1 MDEGRSGTSHLEIVP
16 ANKATCDDLQA
27 VFGIRGAAVN
37 CQCQR
42 YKLRPREAFARF
54 PVEERARRLRE
65 QTRCGHPESETTS
78 GLVARLDG
86 EPVGWCAVEPRTA
99 FIGLVRNNRVPWEGR
114 EEDKAD
120 DSVWAMTCVFTR
132 RASAAV
138 ASRTRSRGSVDVA
151 RSRGARAIESYP
163 MLTGQR
169 ISWDEI
175 HVGSRS
181 IFAAAGFEE
190 AAIQRSAAS

>member
-1 MDEGRSGTSHLEIVP
+1 MGGP
-16 ANKATCDDLQA
+16 
-27 VFGIRGAAVN
+27 G
-37 CQCQR
+37 
-42 YKLRPREAFARF
+42 
-54 PVEERARRLRE
+54 
-65 QTRCGHPESETTS
+65 
-78 GLVARLDG
+78 
-86 EPVGWCAVEPRTA
+86 
-99 FIGLVRNNRVPWEGR
+99 
-114 EEDKAD
+114 EEDNAD
-120 DSVWAMTCVFTR
+120 DSVWALTCVLTR
-132 RASAAV
+132 AGFRGRGIAHALARA
-138 ASRTRSRGSVDVA
+138 SVDVA